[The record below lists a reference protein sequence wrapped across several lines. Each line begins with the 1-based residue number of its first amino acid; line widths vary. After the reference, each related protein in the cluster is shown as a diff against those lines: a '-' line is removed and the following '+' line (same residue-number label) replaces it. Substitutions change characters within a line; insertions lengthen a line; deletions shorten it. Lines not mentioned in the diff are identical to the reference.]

1 MKTLIDLLE
10 HHSKN
15 TPKKNAIITH
25 NDALTYQQLSEQSSK
40 FQNSLTDFSKNSVVS
55 LMFENSTNFV
65 VSYIGI
71 LKAGLTAHIL
81 SPNISR
87 QNLLFQIKNSESQLL
102 VTQNL
107 DFTSLEN
114 TDSFIKIK
122 QFDDMLS
129 KGDYT
134 NHEILSTNFAH
145 LLYTSGTTSEP
156 KGVGI
161 THSNIIFTLKN
172 IISVLGYSSN
182 DISLSPLP
190 LSHSFGLGCLNTN
203 LYTGGQLILLN
214 NASNLDE
221 ILETI
226 QKFSVSTLA
235 AVPATLIKLL
245 KFHKNKIQNEL
256 KDLRLLI
263 TNSTSVPP
271 EIVSEYKTILKNGN
285 LATYYGLT
293 EASRSTFMIFENH
306 LDNDTSVGKPA
317 PDVEIKIKNKHN
329 DIGEIWIK
337 GSNVIKEYWNDSS
350 GNENFMHD
358 WIKTGDLGY
367 FDKQGFLYLSGRLDN
382 VVNIGGEKV
391 FPEYVEKIIK
401 QNSGIEEVVII
412 GQKHNV
418 LGHTL
423 KAFVKLNPQSTLK
436 KSDILS
442 FCIKN
447 LEKHMVPL
455 KIELV
460 DDFPVTEYGKIKRFL
475 LCSEELKN
483 D

>member
-1 MKTLIDLLE
+1 MKTLINFLE
-10 HHSKN
+10 DHSKN
-15 TPKKNAIITH
+15 NPTKIAIITK
-25 NDALTYQQLSEQSSK
+25 NNTLTYQELSERSSQ
-40 FQNSLTDFSKNSVVS
+40 FQNSLNNFSKNSVIS
-55 LMFENSTNFV
+55 LMFENSIDFV
-65 VSYIGI
+65 VSYIGT

-87 QNLLFQIKNSESQLL
+87 NNLLFQIDNSNSQLL
-102 VTQNL
+102 VTENL
-107 DFTSLEN
+107 DFSSLQN
-114 TDSFIKIK
+114 TNSLIKIK
-122 QFDDMLS
+122 QFSEMFS
-129 KGDYT
+129 KNNCT
-134 NHEILSTNFAH
+134 HLEILPNDFAH

-156 KGVGI
+156 KGAGI
-161 THSNIIFTLKN
+161 THSNILFTLNN
-172 IISVLGYSSN
+172 IVSVLGYSPS

-203 LYTGGQLILLN
+203 LYTGGQLILVN

-221 ILETI
+221 ILEAI
-226 QKFSVSTLA
+226 QKFNVSTLA

-245 KFHKNKIQNEL
+245 KFHKNQIQNEL

-263 TNSTSVPP
+263 TNSTFIPP
-271 EIVSEYKTILKNGN
+271 EIVSQYKKILKNGN

-306 LDNDTSVGKPA
+306 LNNNTSVGKPA
-317 PDVEIKIKNKHN
+317 PHVEIKIENKHN
-329 DIGEIWIK
+329 DVGEIWIK
-337 GSNVIKEYWNDSS
+337 GSNVIKEYWNNSVD
-350 GNENFMHD
+350 NQNFIDD

-367 FDKQGFLYLSGRLDN
+367 FDKDGFLYLSGRLDD

-401 QNSGIEEVVII
+401 QNNDIEEVIII

-442 FCIKN
+442 FCLKN

-460 DDFPVTEYGKIKRFL
+460 DEFPVTDYGKIKRFL
-475 LCSEELKN
+475 LSSEDLKK
-483 D
+483 